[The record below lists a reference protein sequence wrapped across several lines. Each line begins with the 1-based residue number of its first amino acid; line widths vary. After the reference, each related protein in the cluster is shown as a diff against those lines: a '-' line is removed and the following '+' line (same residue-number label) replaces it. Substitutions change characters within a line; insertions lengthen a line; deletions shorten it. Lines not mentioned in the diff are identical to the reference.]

1 MRVAERLF
9 KLVAQT
15 GLEPPVFL
23 RSDEEGE
30 EGEPEGGEGE
40 GDHWLLGFSGWDN
53 TLFDSQRNCRNP
65 CAVPGGVGV
74 SVVGL
79 FLGGE
84 AFPRLHYLDES
95 AIASSV
101 PFEQAVA
108 GASGGSLVSSYRVNS
123 FN

>member
-1 MRVAERLF
+1 MVY
-9 KLVAQT
+9 
-15 GLEPPVFL
+15 
-23 RSDEEGE
+23 RSFFVSVESFVGCAKI
-30 EGEPEGGEGE
+30 PA
-40 GDHWLLGFSGWDN
+40 
-53 TLFDSQRNCRNP
+53 FDSQRNCRNP

-79 FLGGE
+79 FLGDE